1 MTSLRTIAAV
11 LIFAIAVQPV
21 AALGIPCC
29 CKQVEATAQK
39 ACCQHQQHAAKPAA
53 KPCCAK
59 HVAEGPKLRRGCC
72 CSVESGPANLPAQE
86 RLAKVSFEQLFT
98 TPALLPTIF
107 AVAPRPELHAAPLLI
122 GAAPPS
128 VNVLHCTWQI

>member
-11 LIFAIAVQPV
+11 LIVAIAIQPV
-21 AALGIPCC
+21 AAFGMPCC
-29 CKQVEATAQK
+29 CQRVETSPQK
-39 ACCQHQQHAAKPAA
+39 ACCQHRQPAAQPTA

-59 HVAEGPKLRRGCC
+59 HFAEGPKLRRGCC
-72 CSVESGPANLPAQE
+72 CSVEQSPANLPAPE
-86 RLAKVSFEQLFT
+86 RLAKVSVEQLFT

-107 AVAPRPELHAAPLLI
+107 AAVPRPDRHVAPLLV
-122 GAAPPS
+122 GASPPS